1 LREGA
6 SAPFFNL
13 LINPLEDTKMTEEV
27 QTTDDQFPTL
37 VYKGHGPHSRAGG
50 TYDYTAANDQEE
62 LDAKL
67 ADGWFTTLPEAIDAH
82 DKPAVVK
89 TDDAPPTRAELETK
103 AKELGIQFGKKTTDA
118 ELSASITKALA
129 KE

>member
-1 LREGA
+1 
-6 SAPFFNL
+6 
-13 LINPLEDTKMTEEV
+13 MTEQV
-27 QTTDDQFPTL
+27 QTADDQFPTL
-37 VYKGHGPHSRAGG
+37 VYKGKGPHSRAGG
-50 TYDYTAANDQEE
+50 TYDYVAANNQEE

-82 DKPAVVK
+82 DKPTVVK
-89 TDDAPPTRAELETK
+89 SDDAPATRAELEAK

-118 ELSASITKALA
+118 ELSAAITKALA

>member
-1 LREGA
+1 
-6 SAPFFNL
+6 
-13 LINPLEDTKMTEEV
+13 MTEQV
-27 QTTDDQFPTL
+27 QAADDQFPTL

-50 TYDYTAANDQEE
+50 TYDYAAADSQED

-67 ADGWFTTLPEAIDAH
+67 ADGWFATLPEAIDAH

-89 TDDAPPTRAELETK
+89 SDAAPPTRKELETK
-103 AKELGIQFGKKTTDA
+103 AKELSIKFDKKTTDA
-118 ELSASITKALA
+118 ELGAAITEALA

>member
-1 LREGA
+1 
-6 SAPFFNL
+6 
-13 LINPLEDTKMTEEV
+13 MTEEV
-27 QTTDDQFPTL
+27 QTADDQFPTL

-50 TYDYTAANDQEE
+50 TYDYAAANDQEE

-82 DKPAVVK
+82 DNPVAKSDNAPA
-89 TDDAPPTRAELETK
+89 TRAELETK

>member
-1 LREGA
+1 
-6 SAPFFNL
+6 
-13 LINPLEDTKMTEEV
+13 MTEEV
-27 QTTDDQFPTL
+27 QTADDQFPTL
-37 VYKGHGPHSRAGG
+37 VYKGKGPHSRAGG
-50 TYDYTAANDQEE
+50 TYDFTAANDQED

-67 ADGWFTTLPEAIDAH
+67 GNGWFTTLPEAIDAN

-89 TDDAPPTRAELETK
+89 SDDAPPTRAELEAK
-103 AKELGIQFGKKTTDA
+103 AKELGIQFGKKTTDV

>member
-1 LREGA
+1 MA
-6 SAPFFNL
+6 
-13 LINPLEDTKMTEEV
+13 EEV
-27 QTTDDQFPTL
+27 QTADDQFPTL
-37 VYKGHGPHSRAGG
+37 VYKGKGPHSRAGG
-50 TYDYTAANDQEE
+50 TYDYAAANDQED

-82 DKPAVVK
+82 DKPAAVK
-89 TDDAPPTRAELETK
+89 SDNAPATRAELETK
-103 AKELGIQFGKKTTDA
+103 AKELGIQFGKKTNDA

>member
-13 LINPLEDTKMTEEV
+13 LKHSLEDTKMTG
-27 QTTDDQFPTL
+27 QTKAADDQFPTL
-37 VYKGHGPHSRAGG
+37 VYKGKGPHSRAGG
-50 TYDYTAANDQEE
+50 TYDYTAVNDQEE
-62 LDAKL
+62 LDTKL

-82 DKPAVVK
+82 DKPAAVK
-89 TDDAPPTRAELETK
+89 SDDAPATRAELETK

-118 ELSASITKALA
+118 ELSASITKALS

>member
-1 LREGA
+1 
-6 SAPFFNL
+6 
-13 LINPLEDTKMTEEV
+13 MTEEV
-27 QTTDDQFPTL
+27 QAADDQFPTL
-37 VYKGHGPHSRAGG
+37 VYKGKGPHSRAGG
-50 TYDYTAANDQEE
+50 TYDYAAADDQEA

-67 ADGWFTTLPEAIDAH
+67 VDGWFTTLPEAIDAN
-82 DKPAVVK
+82 DNPVVK
-89 TDDAPPTRAELETK
+89 SDGAQPTRAELETK

>member
-1 LREGA
+1 M
-6 SAPFFNL
+6 APFFNL
-13 LINPLEDTKMTEEV
+13 LINSLEDTKMTEEV
-27 QTTDDQFPTL
+27 QAADDQFPTL
-37 VYKGHGPHSRAGG
+37 VYKGKGPHSRAGG
-50 TYDYTAANDQEE
+50 TYDFAAAGNQEA

-82 DKPAVVK
+82 DKPVVK
-89 TDDAPPTRAELETK
+89 SDDNAPPTRKELETK

-118 ELSASITKALA
+118 ELGASITKALS